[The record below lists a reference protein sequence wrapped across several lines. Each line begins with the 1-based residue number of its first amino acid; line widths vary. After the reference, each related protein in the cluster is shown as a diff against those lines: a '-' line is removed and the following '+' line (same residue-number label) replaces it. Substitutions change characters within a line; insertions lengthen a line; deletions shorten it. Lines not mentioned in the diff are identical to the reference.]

1 MAACHV
7 VRSGSYCAARGES
20 GWHAWLNGDLVT
32 CVEVNAKE
40 DLHRESMKHRSSLL
54 DLKPPLQ
61 VVLLFQDKFSRS
73 TLTLPAHLL
82 EGFDSSLVASRC
94 KIAC

>member
-7 VRSGSYCAARGES
+7 VRSESYCSARVES
-20 GWHAWLNGDLVT
+20 GWHAWLNGDLFT
-32 CVEVNAKE
+32 CIEETAKE
-40 DLHRESMKHRSSLL
+40 DLPRESMKHRSSLL